1 MKRIEFETIEEVR
14 SHLRSTLDFRSAVFQ
29 GLDLRSLGESLQNA
43 NLTDALFL
51 GCSIPADLYA
61 VIENQNGTIFPKLS
75 GLPFKPY
82 RNSLYTPGEL
92 LGDYDKG
99 GPSTY
104 KDTLD
109 GRVYQ
114 HFMDGGGQN
123 PADVT
128 EALARRLHDLSISD
142 ALYEKIEGR
151 RVVAIMG
158 GHSLERTDS
167 VYQETARLSRELTH
181 KGYLLASGGGPGAME
196 ATHLGAWFATRP
208 ESELEDAMAVLSQ
221 APRYTDEEAWLN
233 TALTV
238 VEKYPVL
245 EQANCDSIGIP
256 TWLYGHEPPTCFALS
271 IAKYFANSVREDGLL
286 AIAKNGI
293 VFAPGS
299 AGTVQE
305 IFQDAAQNHY
315 KTFDVA
321 SPMIMFGED
330 FWTREKPVYPLL
342 KQLAE
347 DYDYGAL
354 ISISDSREQ
363 IIDALDDFANQLK

>member
-1 MKRIEFETIEEVR
+1 MKRIEFESLEEVR
-14 SHLRSTLDFRSAVFQ
+14 SHLQSTGDFRSAVFQ
-29 GLDLRSLGESLQNA
+29 GLDLQSLGQSLQNA
-43 NLTDALFL
+43 KLADALFL

-61 VIENQNGTIFPKLS
+61 AIQNQNGTVFPKLA
-75 GLPFKPY
+75 GFPFNPY
-82 RNSLYTPGEL
+82 RNSLYTPREL
-92 LGDYDKG
+92 LGDYEKG
-99 GPSTY
+99 QSSSY

-109 GRVYQ
+109 GKVYQ

-158 GHSLERTDS
+158 GHALERTDS

-208 ESELEDAMAVLSQ
+208 ESELEDAIAVLSQ
-221 APRYTDEEAWLN
+221 APKYTDEEAWLD

-238 VEKYPVL
+238 VEKYPAL
-245 EQANCDSIGIP
+245 EPTSCDSIGIP

-286 AIAKNGI
+286 AVAKNGI

-305 IFQDAAQNHY
+305 VFQDAAQNHY

-342 KQLAE
+342 KQLSAG
-347 DYDYGAL
+347 YHYGAL
-354 ISISDSREQ
+354 ISISDSREE
-363 IIDALDDFANQLK
+363 IMRTLDSFRTS

>member
-14 SHLRSTLDFRSAVFQ
+14 THLKSNADCTSAVFQ
-29 GLDLRSLGESLQNA
+29 GLDLKSLGEPLGKA
-43 NLTDALFL
+43 NLTNALFL
-51 GCSIPADLYA
+51 GCSIPAELFG
-61 VIENQNGTIFPKLS
+61 VIEEQGGTIFPKLT
-75 GLPFKPY
+75 GLPFNPY
-82 RNSLYTPGEL
+82 RNSLYTPEEL
-92 LGDYDKG
+92 LGDYEMG
-99 GPSTY
+99 GSSTY

-123 PADVT
+123 PSDVA
-128 EALARRLHDLSISD
+128 EALARRLHDLAISD

-158 GHSLERTDS
+158 GHSLERTHPF
-167 VYQETARLSRELTH
+167 YQETARLSRELTH

-196 ATHLGAWFATRP
+196 ATHLGAWFAPRP
-208 ESELEDAMAVLSQ
+208 ESELDDAIAMLSQ
-221 APRYTDEEAWLN
+221 APLYTDEEKWLD

-245 EQANCDSIGIP
+245 ESNRCESIGIP

-286 AIAKNGI
+286 AIAKSGI

-299 AGTVQE
+299 AGTIQE

-315 KTFDVA
+315 KTFDVS

-342 KQLAE
+342 KQLADE
-347 DYDYGAL
+347 HDYGAL
-354 ISISDSREQ
+354 ISISDSREE
-363 IIDALDDFANQLK
+363 IIKSLDDFSF

>member
-1 MKRIEFETIEEVR
+1 VKRIEFETIEEVR